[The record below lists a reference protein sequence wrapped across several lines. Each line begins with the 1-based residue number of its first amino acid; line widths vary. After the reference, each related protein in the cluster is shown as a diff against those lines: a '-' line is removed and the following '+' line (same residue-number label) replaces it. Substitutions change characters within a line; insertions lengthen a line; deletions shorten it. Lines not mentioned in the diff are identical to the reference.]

1 MTQKWKTELSPPR
14 KIIKMS
20 DKKKKSF
27 NIILQ
32 GRCIF
37 YKVEEE
43 REKGRHVDV
52 KVLAKRAI
60 APVVSLGHLELR
72 TFTKSGL

>member
-1 MTQKWKTELSPPR
+1 MEDWTLSS
-14 KIIKMS
+14 KKNN
-20 DKKKKSF
+20 KNEWEKKKSF